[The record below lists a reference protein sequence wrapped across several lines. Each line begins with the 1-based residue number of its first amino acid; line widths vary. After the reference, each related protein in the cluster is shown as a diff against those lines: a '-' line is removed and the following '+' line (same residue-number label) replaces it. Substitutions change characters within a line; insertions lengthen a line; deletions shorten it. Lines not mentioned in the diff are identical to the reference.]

1 MSSILIKNILIHTV
15 EGPDIKGDIFIK
27 DGKIALIKDSILE
40 NADMVIDGKG
50 LHAWPGLIDA
60 HNHIGIYEEII
71 GDRGDDVNEMSDPIT
86 PQMRGIDGVNPREMC
101 FDDARKAGI
110 TTVATGPGSANVIG
124 GTFVA
129 LKTLKR
135 NVIDDMVIKDPI
147 AMKAALGENPKMVYR
162 PRNNMPYT
170 RMAETYLMREAFQKT
185 LEYIKKKEIA
195 KDDPSKMPEWNGKW
209 EALIPVLK
217 GEIPLKVH
225 AHRADDIARAIKI
238 AREFNIKITLDHVMD
253 GHIIA
258 DYIKKAHD
266 DGVVIGVILG
276 PYMTDRFKPEV
287 ANSSFKTPSVIAKHG
302 ILFALM
308 TDHPVVPIQHLTTMA
323 IYSVAAG
330 LPEEEAIKAITIN
343 PAKILGIDDK
353 VGSIKEGKDAD
364 IIITTGNI
372 LDPYNKVIYTI
383 INGEI
388 SYQEGVK

>member
-1 MSSILIKNILIHTV
+1 MKTILIKGAMIHPV
-15 EGPDIKGDIFIK
+15 EGEDFKGDILIK
-27 DGKIALIKDSILE
+27 DGKIAMMKE
-40 NADMVIDGKG
+40 NIIEDAEFTINANG
-50 LHAWPGLIDA
+50 LHAWPGIIDA
-60 HNHIGIYEEII
+60 HDHIGIYEEVI

-86 PQMRGIDGVNPREMC
+86 PQMRGVDGINPREMG

-135 NVIDDMVIKDPI
+135 DVVDDMIVKDPV
-147 AMKAALGENPKMVYR
+147 AMKAAFGENPKMVYR
-162 PRNNMPYT
+162 PRNTMPYT
-170 RMAETYLMREAFQKT
+170 RMAEAYLMREAFQKT
-185 LEYIKKKEIA
+185 LEYMKKKEA
-195 KDDPSKMPEWNGKW
+195 AGDDPSKMPEWNGKW

-217 GEIPLKVH
+217 REIPLKVH
-225 AHRADDIARAIKI
+225 SHRADDISRAIRI

-258 DYIKKAHD
+258 DYIKKAYE

-287 ANSSFKTPSVIAKHG
+287 VNASFETPREIAKRG

-308 TDHPVVPIQHLTTMA
+308 TDHPVIPIQHLPTMA

-343 PAKILGIDDK
+343 AAKILGIDHRT
-353 VGSIKEGKDAD
+353 GSLKEG
-364 IIITTGNI
+364 
-372 LDPYNKVIYTI
+372 
-383 INGEI
+383 
-388 SYQEGVK
+388 

>member
-1 MSSILIKNILIHTV
+1 MKGTLLIKGAMIHTA
-15 EGPDIKGDIFIK
+15 EGQDFKGDIFVK
-27 DGKIALIKDSILE
+27 DGKIALMKESIIE
-40 NADMVIDGKG
+40 DADITINAEG

-86 PQMRGIDGVNPREMC
+86 PQMRGVDGINPREMC

-135 NVIDDMVIKDPI
+135 DVIDEMIVKDPV
-147 AMKAALGENPKMVYR
+147 AMKAAFGENPKMVYR
-162 PRNNMPYT
+162 PRNTMPYT
-170 RMAETYLMREAFQKT
+170 RMAEAYLIREAFYKT
-185 LEYIKKKEIA
+185 LEYMRKKEAA
-195 KDDPSKMPEWNGKW
+195 KDDPAKMPEWNGKW

-217 GEIPLKVH
+217 REIPLKVH
-225 AHRADDIARAIKI
+225 SHRADDIARAIRI

-258 DYIKKAHD
+258 DYIKEAYEE
-266 DGVVIGVILG
+266 GTVIGVILG

-287 ANSSFKTPSVIAKHG
+287 ANASFETPKEIAKRG
-302 ILFALM
+302 ILFSLM
-308 TDHPVVPIQHLTTMA
+308 TDHPVIPIQHLPTMA

-330 LPEEEAIKAITIN
+330 LPEKEAIKAITIN
-343 PAKILGIDDK
+343 AAKILGIDDR
-353 VGSIKEGKDAD
+353 VGSLKEGKDAD
-364 IIITTGNI
+364 IILTTDFLLN
-372 LDPYNKVIYTI
+372 PYSKVKYTI

-388 SYQEGVK
+388 AYKED

>member
-1 MSSILIKNILIHTV
+1 MKTILIKGAMIHPV
-15 EGPDIKGDIFIK
+15 EGEDFKGDILIK
-27 DGKIALIKDSILE
+27 DGKIAMMKE
-40 NADMVIDGKG
+40 NIIEDAEFTINANG
-50 LHAWPGLIDA
+50 LHAWPGIIDA
-60 HNHIGIYEEII
+60 HDHIGIYEEVI

-86 PQMRGIDGVNPREMC
+86 PQMRGVDGINPREMC

-135 NVIDDMVIKDPI
+135 DVVDDMIVKDPV
-147 AMKAALGENPKMVYR
+147 AMKAAFGENPKMVYR
-162 PRNNMPYT
+162 PRNTMPYT
-170 RMAETYLMREAFQKT
+170 RMAEAYLMREAFQKT
-185 LEYIKKKEIA
+185 LEYMKKKEA
-195 KDDPSKMPEWNGKW
+195 AGDDPSKMPEWNGKW

-217 GEIPLKVH
+217 REIPLKVH
-225 AHRADDIARAIKI
+225 SHRADDISRAIRI

-258 DYIKKAHD
+258 DYIKKAYE

-287 ANSSFKTPSVIAKHG
+287 VNASFETPREIAKRG

-308 TDHPVVPIQHLTTMA
+308 TDHPVIPIQHLPTMA

-343 PAKILGIDDK
+343 AAKILGIDHRT
-353 VGSIKEGKDAD
+353 GSLKEGKDAD
-364 IIITTGNI
+364 IIVTTSSI
-372 LDPYNKVIYTI
+372 LDPYNKVKFTI
-383 INGEI
+383 VNGEVA
-388 SYQEGVK
+388 YREE